1 MADRAMKALEDR
13 IWRDAKKKLKEM
25 EIEAKRNNDKATLF
39 SIIRFRE
46 ADRAWKRAHMKKKVV
61 TTLFPNGGWWLYNKI
76 RRGEPQ
82 RKLDRLERER
92 FDALSRLLPE
102 QAVILQQL
110 SSWGSKKWLT
120 ASDSEALLAKIKEQ
134 ANKQL
139 TGGWRILYPFWPFA
153 LMAHKEGRAAVLA
166 SIFGAGG
173 KVPRGWIEKGYDV
186 PLAHKAI
193 GIGKVKVGG
202 KEIPVPMEKARIVG
216 PGFVYGIEHQK
227 IAKERKVV
235 SSEELSTYLREVSGE
250 EVVKPKDLMKSESLR
265 ELSYSDVKSVLEGR
279 DRGELPVWSERPV
292 VREDGKFEIMHAD
305 LVIRNDRLGRDPEIE
320 LWRLEANEKVEI
332 KGTTIERVN
341 LSDFFPAEDRKQAE
355 EEFRKLARERTHG
368 EAEDW
373 AWRGG
378 IVGGGAVKSWN
389 EIEKQKPEARSETSE
404 NAGAD
409 LKAGIE
415 KAREEAEEGS
425 REVSSRTRT
434 KDLWGDGE

>member
-1 MADRAMKALEDR
+1 
-13 IWRDAKKKLKEM
+13 
-25 EIEAKRNNDKATLF
+25 
-39 SIIRFRE
+39 
-46 ADRAWKRAHMKKKVV
+46 
-61 TTLFPNGGWWLYNKI
+61 
-76 RRGEPQ
+76 
-82 RKLDRLERER
+82 
-92 FDALSRLLPE
+92 
-102 QAVILQQL
+102 
-110 SSWGSKKWLT
+110 
-120 ASDSEALLAKIKEQ
+120 
-134 ANKQL
+134 
-139 TGGWRILYPFWPFA
+139 
-153 LMAHKEGRAAVLA
+153 
-166 SIFGAGG
+166 
-173 KVPRGWIEKGYDV
+173 
-186 PLAHKAI
+186 
-193 GIGKVKVGG
+193 
-202 KEIPVPMEKARIVG
+202 
-216 PGFVYGIEHQK
+216 
-227 IAKERKVV
+227 
-235 SSEELSTYLREVSGE
+235 
-250 EVVKPKDLMKSESLR
+250 MKSESLR

-292 VREDGKFEIMHAD
+292 VREDGKFEVMHAD

-332 KGTTIERVN
+332 KGTTIESVK
-341 LSDFFPAEDRKQAE
+341 LSDFFPAEDREQAE

-389 EIEKQKPEARSETSE
+389 EIEKQKSEARSETSE